1 MSVRVIDEHDVRSL
15 LPMDECIEVMAEAL
29 AALARGEVHNPLRFV
44 VRPPDAPS
52 LMGLMPAYRGGEVPL
67 WGLKSVVIAPA
78 NAERGLDLHQGFVA
92 LFDGETGETRAILNA
107 GGITAVRTAAV
118 TAVATRLLAR
128 ANATTLAILGA
139 GIQGKANLEAMRAVR
154 DFDRVL
160 AWSRTPGR
168 AAAELNGVEEVATV
182 EEAVRDAD
190 VVVTATSAPEPIL
203 RREWLKAGVHVNAV
217 GSSIP
222 TTREL
227 DTQTMADAA
236 LFVDRRESTV
246 NEAGDFLFPQREGA
260 IGPDHIRGEIGE
272 LLIGAAEGRR
282 SDDELTVF
290 KSLGLAVEDLAAAE
304 HVLRRAEAEN
314 VGTVVS
320 VCSRSRRSAVRARC
334 SKAPRSAHHSFA
346 WTPTPTLRS
355 GSSSSSCNRCARSR
369 SAAPATRFSRR
380 PTRNSPVGCSRRAQ
394 GTWRRE
400 LPTRHVCVACPRR
413 SLYRSMR
420 PRRRSMR
427 SSATAGA

>member
-1 MSVRVIDEHDVRSL
+1 MSVRVIDEHDVRRL
-15 LPMDECIEVMAEAL
+15 LPMEECIEVMAEAL
-29 AALARGEVHNPLRFV
+29 ASLARGEVHNPLRFV
-44 VRPPDAPS
+44 VRPPDAQS
-52 LMGLMPAYRGGEVPL
+52 LMGLMPAYRGGERPL

-78 NAERGLDLHQGFVA
+78 NAARGLDLHQGFVA
-92 LFDGETGETRAILNA
+92 LFDGETGETRAIINA

-118 TAVATRLLAR
+118 TGVATRLLAR
-128 ANATTLAILGA
+128 KGANTLAILGA
-139 GIQGKANLEAMRAVR
+139 GIQGKANLEAMRSVGS
-154 DFDRVL
+154 FDRVL

-168 AAAELNGVEEVATV
+168 ATAELDGVEEVATV

-190 VVVTATSAPEPIL
+190 VVVTATSAQEPIL
-203 RREWLKAGVHVNAV
+203 RREWLKRGAHVNAV

-260 IGPDHIRGEIGE
+260 IGPGHIRAEIGE

-304 HVLRRAEAEN
+304 HVLQRAEAEN
-314 VGTVVS
+314 VGAVVS
-320 VCSRSRRSAVRARC
+320 
-334 SKAPRSAHHSFA
+334 
-346 WTPTPTLRS
+346 L
-355 GSSSSSCNRCARSR
+355 
-369 SAAPATRFSRR
+369 
-380 PTRNSPVGCSRRAQ
+380 
-394 GTWRRE
+394 
-400 LPTRHVCVACPRR
+400 
-413 SLYRSMR
+413 
-420 PRRRSMR
+420 
-427 SSATAGA
+427 